1 MDEKNYINYHI
12 LISHSPSNLNRDDM
26 NMQKTAVF
34 GGTKRTRISSQSLK
48 RAIRHS
54 DYYKNNIGQ
63 PSDRTR
69 QLGQLTEK
77 YVKALDDKYSKNV
90 YLFSLDD
97 IPGTDNEKLIQVV
110 KPILNIGKTVALN
123 IEKNSDNTTINI
135 SYKEKEKDN
144 NILLQ
149 LNDEKTELNIKI
161 DNHIVYTFI
170 AKTEDKKINI
180 YENLIRE
187 VMSRISGKTAIISN
201 TQSGAVAAW
210 AVSEVDQYCKLYQQ
224 LQEQNP
230 DPKEFEK
237 AWKNATDKKKLLE
250 DKTKLSLFRETL
262 QNGQDIALSGRMAT
276 SGIMT
281 IVDASLAVAHAI
293 TTHTVDGDIDWF
305 TAVDDLNQET
315 GETGSAHLDTT
326 EFSSGVFYRYA
337 SLNIRQLQENLGDV
351 DRTQALDIAAH
362 VLQLLA
368 TVVPSAKQNAFA
380 AFNLAD
386 FAFVSFS
393 DQPISL
399 ANAFE
404 SPVESGRE
412 GLLIPSINAF
422 ADYHKAIYKA
432 YGLTNDPQ
440 ACFSTKDCKME
451 NVTNK
456 GTDFSA
462 LKEWLKSDGK

>member
-1 MDEKNYINYHI
+1 MNEKNYINYHI

-26 NMQKTAVF
+26 NMQKSAVF
-34 GGTKRTRISSQSLK
+34 GGTRRVRISSQSLK

-69 QLGQLTEK
+69 ELGQLTEK
-77 YVKALDDKYSKNV
+77 YVKVLEGKYPENIVKSV
-90 YLFSLDD
+90 ISL
-97 IPGTDNEKLIQVV
+97 
-110 KPILNIGKTVALN
+110 
-123 IEKNSDNTTINI
+123 
-135 SYKEKEKDN
+135 
-144 NILLQ
+144 
-149 LNDEKTELNIKI
+149 
-161 DNHIVYTFI
+161 
-170 AKTEDKKINI
+170 
-180 YENLIRE
+180 
-187 VMSRISGKTAIISN
+187 ISGESDIKDD

-210 AVSEVDQYCKLYQQ
+210 AVSEVEQYCKLYQQ

-230 DPKEFEK
+230 ETKEFDK

-250 DKTKLSLFRETL
+250 DKTKLSLFREAL

-351 DRTQALDIAAH
+351 DRAQAIDIAAH
-362 VLQLLA
+362 VLHLLA

-404 SPVESGRE
+404 TPVKANRD
-412 GLLIPSINAF
+412 GLLIPSISAF
-422 ADYHKAIYKA
+422 ENYHKAISNA
-432 YGLTNDPQ
+432 YGLEDEPQ

-456 GTDFSA
+456 GNDFSA
-462 LKEWLKSDGK
+462 LKEWLKNDGE